1 MITSFYLHSLRYMTP
16 FVKYKLSYNRARNFV
31 PKNEAFYI
39 YEDAAILLGLQLVVL
54 PGILIVVL
62 GSMFNYSIKSSLFIL
77 MILAFLIAFI
87 IIYIAKKR
95 CYYISLLREAEEMTL
110 DEHRARK
117 KELLPTSFLR
127 YMLPTILMIGV
138 CILSNYI
145 R

>member
-31 PKNEAFYI
+31 PKNEASYI

-95 CYYISLLREAEEMTL
+95 GYYISLLREAEEMTL